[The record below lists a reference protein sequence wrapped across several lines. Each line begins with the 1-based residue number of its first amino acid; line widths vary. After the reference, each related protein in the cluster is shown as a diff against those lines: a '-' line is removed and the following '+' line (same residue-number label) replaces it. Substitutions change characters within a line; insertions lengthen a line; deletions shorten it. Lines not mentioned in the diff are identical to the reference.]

1 MRVSQNILFALAG
14 TVTQWLPGRRRR
26 AQGGGD
32 DCDRRMQWVID
43 TAPDGIV
50 ILGAAGR
57 VQYANAA
64 AERLLGVSMSRLCG
78 RGLDACVDLA
88 RMTPAAAALLDGDV
102 DPDGAPRRSEV
113 TLVTTAGRELEVELS
128 VTAWHADAGCQRALF
143 LRDIAERR
151 RLQGL
156 LEQRAQRA
164 DVANEAKTRFLAAM
178 SHEIRTPLNA
188 ILNMNEL
195 LLESA
200 LDEEQRSYAAT
211 AGESARA
218 LLSIVNSVLDFSKI
232 ESGRVDPT
240 PRASDPEEIVRS
252 VVDLLAARAHARGLE
267 LTVFCDPT
275 VPERIETDPGLV
287 RQILLNLLGNAIRF
301 TDEGMVQLRIQR
313 DHAARLLHITVRD
326 TGVGIPQHEQT
337 ILFTEFKQAHGP
349 GGRPQGGSGLGL
361 AISRRLARLLG
372 GDITLASA
380 PGEGSAFTL
389 SLPLPAE
396 VPAGKR
402 AAGSA
407 ALAQWQVRLYADN
420 ALLVDALA
428 EQLRAYG
435 IAVEPLGK
443 LPAGLP
449 AGCCGAVQMVPR
461 QEPSRSRVIALY
473 RIGSRCDWSPD
484 RCVAGLR
491 IPVTPGAFVHALCD
505 ALQKEAAVQTGATDD
520 IADRVAHCATGAL
533 PILLAEDSRAN
544 QLVATSILG
553 KAGFRV
559 DVVENGLQAVAA
571 VNRRNY
577 SLVLMDLAMPDM
589 DGIEATGCIRALPGK
604 RGRVPIV
611 AMTANAFDEDRRRCL
626 EAGMDGYLS
635 KPIERRALFEAVL
648 EWIDTGLAGHLPA
661 VPLDPAGPRPH
672 APGWSLPAVSTKAG
686 GYEGNPDAVPAE
698 LDEGVVEALVAE
710 LSEALM
716 PDVVA
721 TFVAEAGER
730 ISAIEQAAANG
741 DCARAGDQAHALKGG
756 AATFGA
762 AALRD
767 QAIAIEA
774 AARGA
779 DLDALRAHVRGLR
792 SRGDAVLG
800 LLRSRFGDATGVP

>member
-1 MRVSQNILFALAG
+1 MRVSHKFLLPLADA
-14 TVTQWLPGRRRR
+14 VTQWLPRPNRRPR
-26 AQGGGD
+26 AWRAGPAR
-32 DCDRRMQWVID
+32 CVARVLD
-43 TAPDGIV
+43 TAADGIMT
-50 ILGAAGR
+50 LDAAGR
-57 VQYANAA
+57 VQDLNPA
-64 AERLLGVSMSRLCG
+64 AERLLGLSASRLRG
-78 RGLDACVDLA
+78 RALDAALDLA
-88 RMTPAAAALLDGDV
+88 RMTPAAAALLRADASADAG
-102 DPDGAPRRSEV
+102 PRRGDM
-113 TLVTTAGRELEVELS
+113 TLVTAAGRELEVEVT
-128 VTAWHADAGCQRALF
+128 VTAWRTADGTERALF
-143 LRDIAERR
+143 LRDASERR

-200 LDEEQRSYAAT
+200 LDDEQRSYAAT

-267 LTVFCDPT
+267 LTVFCDPA

-287 RQILLNLLGNAIRF
+287 RQILLNLIGNAIRF
-301 TDEGMVQLRIQR
+301 TDEGAVQVRIHR
-313 DHAARLLHITVRD
+313 DRAAGALHISVRD
-326 TGVGIPQHEQT
+326 TGVGIPQHEQSA
-337 ILFTEFKQAHGP
+337 LFAEFKQADGP

-372 GDITLASA
+372 GDINLASA

-389 SLPLPAE
+389 ELPLPAD
-396 VPAGKR
+396 VPDGKR
-402 AAGSA
+402 ASCSA
-407 ALAQWQVRLYADN
+407 PLAQWEVRLHADN
-420 ALLVDALA
+420 MLLLDALA

-435 IAVEPLGK
+435 IAVQLLGK
-443 LPAGLP
+443 LAVGLP
-449 AGCCGAVQMVPR
+449 AGCCGLVQLVAR
-461 QEPSRSRVIALY
+461 QGPARSREIALY
-473 RIGSRCDWSPD
+473 RVGSRCGWSPE

-491 IPVTPGAFVHALCD
+491 VPVTPRGLVETLSD
-505 ALQKEAAVQTGATDD
+505 ALQKDAVAEPSAADD
-520 IADRVAHCATGAL
+520 IADRVARCAADAL
-533 PILLAEDSRAN
+533 PVLLAEDSRAN

-571 VNRRNY
+571 VNRRSY

-589 DGIEATGCIRALPGK
+589 DGIEATDCIRALPGK

-635 KPIERRALFEAVL
+635 KPIERRALFEALL
-648 EWIDTGLAGHLPA
+648 EWIDTGPARAVYTVVADSAGVRAKPSVWSAPA
-661 VPLDPAGPRPH
+661 APPVSDTGGIVQAPA
-672 APGWSLPAVSTKAG
+672 
-686 GYEGNPDAVPAE
+686 PAE
-698 LDEGVVEALVAE
+698 LDEQIVTALAAE
-710 LSEALM
+710 LSDALM
-716 PDVVA
+716 PEVVA
-721 TFVAEAGER
+721 TFVAETRER
-730 ISAIEQAAANG
+730 ICAIEQAAADG
-741 DCARAGDQAHALKGG
+741 DCVIAGEQAHALKGG

-767 QAIAIEA
+767 QATAIEA
-774 AARGA
+774 AGRNG
-779 DLDALRAHVRGLR
+779 DVDALRARARLLRERGE
-792 SRGDAVLG
+792 AVLG
-800 LLRSRFGDATGVP
+800 LLQARFGDSAETT